1 MALHR
6 AGAPADRGGQAR
18 EGEAAWRRH
27 FGLETAARVED
38 AVDLMGGR
46 DGDGRVTTGQFASIK
61 KRPMEVKDFAHQ
73 PTFPIRFFWRP
84 GMLPE
89 RW

>member
-1 MALHR
+1 M
-6 AGAPADRGGQAR
+6 
-18 EGEAAWRRH
+18 EAALRVRP
-27 FGLETAARVED
+27 AARVED
-38 AVDLMGGR
+38 DVDLMGGR

-89 RW
+89 RWEVGRILRLVPHDESP